1 MRTFAQYCSTHYRKC
16 FDTKAEHLSF
26 YVSALVE
33 NKCADV
39 DCCSS
44 CRSQADWSNPFIF
57 CLFLSGIKCKHSR
70 FRDAR
75 TLWGNQS
82 SAATSNLCS
91 CPPSYSRL
99 EVALEV
105 CKCPLW
111 DFLCVLTWPLSKLLD
126 SSEYNKHYKIC
137 RNLVV

>member
-1 MRTFAQYCSTHYRKC
+1 MLTAVLPVEAKPTG
-16 FDTKAEHLSF
+16 TIHL
-26 YVSALVE
+26 YSA
-33 NKCADV
+33 C
-39 DCCSS
+39 
-44 CRSQADWSNPFIF
+44 
-57 CLFLSGIKCKHSR
+57 FLSGIKYKHSR